1 MLEIKNLTVGYGNV
15 MVVKEFSMSVK
26 RGELVSLVGANGAGK
41 TTTLK
46 TVSGLLKARKGS
58 IKFVEQDISRLESH
72 QILEKGLVQVPEGR
86 KLFPKMSVLDNLKMG
101 AYSKRAKKNKAH
113 NLEMIFEL
121 LPDLK
126 QKIKQ
131 AAGTLS
137 GGQQQMLAIGR
148 GLMSEPELLVLD
160 EPSIGLAPVLTQ
172 KMFSIIE
179 EIKKQGVTILL
190 VEQNVHHALS
200 MADRGYVIEQGT
212 ITMEGTG
219 EALLNNEH
227 LKKSYL
233 GM

>member
-1 MLEIKNLTVGYGNV
+1 LLEIKNLTVGYGNV